1 MKKLMIVDDS
11 NLIRKKIAR
20 EFDQSKFELIASA
33 DNGEKAIELFE
44 AHRPE
49 IVTMDI
55 TMPHLDGVDCIE
67 RLVEIDPKTKILVIS
82 ALNDKATG
90 MEALE
95 KGAMGFINKPFTQQE
110 IVDALNALTEDDDE

>member
-20 EFDQSKFELIASA
+20 EFDQLQFELVASA
-33 DNGEKAIELFE
+33 KDGVEAIEYFKDFL
-44 AHRPE
+44 PE
-49 IVTMDI
+49 VVTMDI
-55 TMPHLDGVDCIE
+55 TMPHLNGIECIE
-67 RLVEIDPKTKILVIS
+67 QLIELEPTVKILVIS

-95 KGAMGFINKPFTQQE
+95 KGAMGFINKPFSQPE
-110 IVDALNALTEDDDE
+110 IIEALESLIEE

>member
-1 MKKLMIVDDS
+1 MINKLMIVDDS

-33 DNGEKAIELFE
+33 KNGEEAISFFE
-44 AHRPE
+44 KFKPE
-49 IVTMDI
+49 VITMDI
-55 TMPHLDGVDCIE
+55 TMPHLDGIDCIE
-67 RLVEIDPKTKILVIS
+67 RIVAINPEVKILVIS

-95 KGAMGFINKPFTQQE
+95 KGAMGFINKPFSEQD
-110 IVDALNALTEDDDE
+110 IISALETLIEDD

>member
-20 EFDQSKFELIASA
+20 EFDQAKFELVGLAE
-33 DNGEKAIELFE
+33 NGEKAIELF
-44 AHRPE
+44 RRFSPE
-49 IVTMDI
+49 VVTMDI
-55 TMPHLDGVDCIE
+55 TMPHIDGIECIE
-67 RLVEIDPKTKILVIS
+67 NLIAIQPDVNILVIS

-95 KGAMGFINKPFTQQE
+95 KGAMGFINKPFTQKD
-110 IVDALNALTEDDDE
+110 IVEALDALFEDE

>member
-1 MKKLMIVDDS
+1 MNKLMIVDDS

-20 EFDQSKFELIASA
+20 EFDERRFELVASA
-33 DNGEKAIELFE
+33 TNGEEAIDKFKEFS
-44 AHRPE
+44 PDV
-49 IVTMDI
+49 ITMDI
-55 TMPHLDGVDCIE
+55 TMPHLDGIECIE
-67 RLVEIDPKTKILVIS
+67 TLVDINPTAKILVIS

-110 IVDALNALTEDDDE
+110 ITEALETLIEE

>member
-20 EFDQSKFELIASA
+20 EFDQSKFDLVASA
-33 DNGEKAIELFE
+33 DSGEQAVMLFE
-44 AHRPE
+44 THRPE

-55 TMPHLDGVDCIE
+55 TMPHLDGIGCIE
-67 RLVEIDPKTKILVIS
+67 RLVKIDSKIKILVIS

-95 KGAMGFINKPFTQQE
+95 KGAMGFINKPFSQQE
-110 IVDALNALTEDDDE
+110 IVEALDTLTEGDDV